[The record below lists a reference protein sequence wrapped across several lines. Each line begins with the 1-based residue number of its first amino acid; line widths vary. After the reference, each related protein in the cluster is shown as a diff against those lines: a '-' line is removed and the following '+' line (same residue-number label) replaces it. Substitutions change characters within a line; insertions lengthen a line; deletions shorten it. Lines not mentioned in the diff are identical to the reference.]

1 MVCVLIG
8 DAGPEDA
15 AFSCICDDGYVG
27 KRTEQEQL
35 NVCFDLFKRLVQTD

>member
-1 MVCVLIG
+1 MLKPCDHGVCVDR
-8 DAGPEDA
+8 DAGPKDA

-35 NVCFDLFKRLVQTD
+35 NVCFDLF